1 MSGTPANRPGP
12 PRIPSAPSHPPV
24 PPLEEPMP
32 RISRSVS
39 SSSGVVAGVLVGLVA
54 AGALPA
60 AAEHEPANKVSA
72 SGSTIEVA
80 GPQEEI
86 VLLSETVKTSKPTD
100 LILSVSLECSIVTN
114 VTTVGNDTSYAN
126 GHLEVWIEIDGQPVL
141 VSADDEDGGHVVFC
155 NRSYQRST
163 SMFDDEDATIETF
176 FDTRT
181 ANAFN
186 WMALDVGSATHT
198 IEVKG
203 RLAQEASDNAEAEV
217 VVGDRTLIVEP
228 TKSANDEQV
237 TQLG

>member
-1 MSGTPANRPGP
+1 
-12 PRIPSAPSHPPV
+12 
-24 PPLEEPMP
+24 MP
-32 RISRSVS
+32 RISRSVMS
-39 SSSGVVAGVLVGLVA
+39 STGVVAGLLVGVVA

-80 GPQEEI
+80 GPNDEI
-86 VLLSETVKTSKPTD
+86 VLLSESVKTSKPTD
-100 LILSVSLECSIVTN
+100 LLLSVSLECAIVTN
-114 VTTVGNDTSYAN
+114 VTTVGDDTSYAN
-126 GHLEVWIEIDGQPVL
+126 GHLEVWIEIDGQPVS
-141 VSADDEDGGHVVFC
+141 VSTAEEDDGHVVFC
-155 NRSYQRST
+155 NRSYERRT
-163 SMFDDEDATIETF
+163 SLFGEDNEATIETF
-176 FDTRT
+176 FDTRM

-203 RLAQEASDNAEAEV
+203 RLTQEATENKAEAQV

-237 TQLG
+237 THLG